1 MEMEVEE
8 LSRAERKFV
17 EKSQTPWLKRCISL
31 SYGIEIMGYSRSPL
45 ESTFE
50 ARQFEK
56 KILFV
61 GRFLRDST
69 HLPTHAK
76 FGDGSKPIRPNQ
88 TYHIFGINIQH
99 IQHRM
104 APASWPVPALQ
115 NPATG
120 VCSRRRWRCWRP
132 VGGKWEEK
140 WGNLDFKAQFCLS
153 KMMVAMVEFCCNH

>member
-76 FGDGSKPIRPNQ
+76 FGAVPGDGAE
-88 TYHIFGINIQH
+88 G
-99 IQHRM
+99 
-104 APASWPVPALQ
+104 L
-115 NPATG
+115 
-120 VCSRRRWRCWRP
+120 
-132 VGGKWEEK
+132 WEENGRK
-140 WGNLDFKAQFCLS
+140 N
-153 KMMVAMVEFCCNH
+153 EEN